1 MTTGELTVFGPGGT
15 FTIEAGP
22 QQDTRTG
29 GLEVLFLGGQPIGE
43 PVAWHGSFVMNT
55 EAELRQAYE
64 DFHAGKL
71 GVVPPNHPL
80 APSDEVAEGTDS
92 ALD

>member
-1 MTTGELTVFGPGGT
+1 MCVGMLVFMRMIDGV
-15 FTIEAGP
+15 FC
-22 QQDTRTG
+22 
-29 GLEVLFLGGQPIGE
+29 VFFLMIRRPPRSTQSSSSAASD
-43 PVAWHGSFVMNT
+43 VYKRQ
-55 EAELRQAYE
+55 LRQAYE

>member
-1 MTTGELTVFGPGGT
+1 MSTANSR
-15 FTIEAGP
+15 AGAGWVAFSVGWA
-22 QQDTRTG
+22 DTRTG

-43 PVAWHGSFVMNT
+43 TVAWAVLFVMNT